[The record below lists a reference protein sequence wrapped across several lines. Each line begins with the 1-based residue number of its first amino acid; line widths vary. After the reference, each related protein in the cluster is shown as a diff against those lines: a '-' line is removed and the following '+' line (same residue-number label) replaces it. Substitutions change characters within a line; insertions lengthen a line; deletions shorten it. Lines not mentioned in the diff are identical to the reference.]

1 MVRLSL
7 MVFIVCFLWCSLALV
22 LVFLI
27 GMRVYVTVVFRLN
40 KCPAQNEMREKSNA
54 IISRGIFYQEIRV
67 TINMILPSQMTN
79 WTHSTVLNELAC
91 NLTLQFSYIEPYSH
105 THTDQVLD
113 LFSQIA
119 FSYAFCENV
128 ENFLHWQYNSHPTEI
143 RIYILYNNTATRSS

>member
-79 WTHSTVLNELAC
+79 
-91 NLTLQFSYIEPYSH
+91 
-105 THTDQVLD
+105 
-113 LFSQIA
+113 
-119 FSYAFCENV
+119 
-128 ENFLHWQYNSHPTEI
+128 
-143 RIYILYNNTATRSS
+143 